1 MLQHTIEA
9 DCGQHI
15 ALHGKPNT
23 FTGNSGL
30 CQFADVSWC
39 CNNAHKRALQWF
51 WCFLPDA
58 RNSILVFYNITILQL
73 LYNYYTI
80 QLLYYNITT
89 LLYYNVTSHVQAK
102 HVYRNPWSLPMRWS
116 KLKLQQRSQ
125 AGNAIILMFLPNALK
140 LVMCMYVATY
150 NWSRLRPAYCA
161 PWQAKHI
168 YRKLWFMPI
177 RWCKLM
183 LQQRSQAGTAMIL
196 MFSAWCSPFN
206 ISILQYYYITI
217 TIQLLYYTITILQYY
232 NITILQ
238 CY

>member
-1 MLQHTIEA
+1 MLQHKTEA

-58 RNSILVFYNITILQL
+58 LKLVMCMYVATYNWSQL
-73 LYNYYTI
+73 RQAYCAPW
-80 QLLYYNITT
+80 
-89 LLYYNVTSHVQAK
+89 QAK
-102 HVYRNPWSLPMRWS
+102 HIYRNPWTLPMRWS
-116 KLKLQQRSQ
+116 KLMLQQRSQ
-125 AGNAIILMFLPNALK
+125 AGIAMILMFLPNALK

-150 NWSRLRPAYCA
+150 NWSQLRQAYCA

-168 YRKLWFMPI
+168 YRNPWTLPM
-177 RWCKLM
+177 RWSKLM
-183 LQQRSQAGTAMIL
+183 QWFWRFFA
-196 MFSAWCSPFN
+196 
-206 ISILQYYYITI
+206 
-217 TIQLLYYTITILQYY
+217 
-232 NITILQ
+232 
-238 CY
+238 